1 MPPPPDPP
9 KPQPEVILGPEFNSL
24 EGSLKVRVAIL
35 PEGRNSAVIFMD
47 MQAMVVKTAKIF
59 KYHNDISKMFV
70 MKLSLT
76 YLVLKF
82 LFPSGVQRHV
92 PRTPR
97 SLATSLATELARYD
111 QICDSLESQ
120 LVSFI

>member
-1 MPPPPDPP
+1 
-9 KPQPEVILGPEFNSL
+9 
-24 EGSLKVRVAIL
+24 
-35 PEGRNSAVIFMD
+35 
-47 MQAMVVKTAKIF
+47 MVVKTAKIF

-70 MKLSLT
+70 MKLSLM
-76 YLVLKF
+76 YLILKLLF
-82 LFPSGVQRHV
+82 LSGVQRYV

-97 SLATSLATELARYD
+97 SLTSSLATELARYD